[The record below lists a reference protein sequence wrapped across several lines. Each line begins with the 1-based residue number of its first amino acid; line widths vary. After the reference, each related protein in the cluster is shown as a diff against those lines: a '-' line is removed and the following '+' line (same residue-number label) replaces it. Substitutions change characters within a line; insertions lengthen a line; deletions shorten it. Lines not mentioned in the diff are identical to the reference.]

1 MRSKSLAPIL
11 PYLAVWVGLFFFKNA
26 WVTLLGFHLAILLAL
41 VYLRPTLPLH
51 VFFKTIKTK
60 HVLSSILI
68 CSLSGLGL
76 YFLWD
81 VFGIA
86 DDLHEQ
92 LASIGLDKTTWFG
105 FIAYFSLVNPF
116 VEEYFWRGT
125 LGNDSRQVTVA
136 DLIYAGYH
144 VLVTW
149 NKTHLLSMLFMVFV
163 LTFAGWFWRQ
173 VYRRDE
179 SLLAPLLGH
188 MAADLSILMAVY
200 FKVT

>member
-1 MRSKSLAPIL
+1 MRSKSLVPIL

-51 VFFKTIKTK
+51 VFFKTAKTK

-173 VYRRDE
+173 VYRRDG

-188 MAADLSILMAVY
+188 MAADLSILLAVY
-200 FKVT
+200 YKAG

>member
-1 MRSKSLAPIL
+1 MRFKSLAPIL
-11 PYLAVWVGLFFFKNA
+11 PYLAVWVGLFFFKSA

-41 VYLRPTLPLH
+41 VYLHPTLPLH
-51 VFFKTIKTK
+51 VFFKTAKTK

-68 CSLSGLGL
+68 CSLSGFGL

-125 LGNDSRQVTVA
+125 LESDSRQVTIG
-136 DLIYAGYH
+136 DLVYAGYD
-144 VLVTW
+144 VLVVW
-149 NKTHLLSMLFMVFV
+149 NKTHLLSLLFMVFV
-163 LTFAGWFWRQ
+163 LTSAGWFWR
-173 VYRRDE
+173 
-179 SLLAPLLGH
+179 
-188 MAADLSILMAVY
+188 
-200 FKVT
+200 